1 LQLPQIT
8 KHKSK
13 DKKVNRMTYI
23 RNTKYITINKDGVFV
38 GGKPATHYRGVKMG
52 SDSWERESFY
62 VIQARYPNVMEIH
75 VLSSKTCGVYAKAGN
90 PSAETGPNVWCRV
103 KFTSGHIGS
112 WVLRNKF
119 ESGNDFCAENC
130 LYVCM
135 AELDLGK
142 DFRNAV
148 FGANLFDALKTS
160 DLSVFVNNPLQ
171 INGYE
176 IVVRKLAETQQNKR

>member
-1 LQLPQIT
+1 MGNI
-8 KHKSK
+8 HVK
-13 DKKVNRMTYI
+13 DIEMTYI

-38 GGKPATHYRGVKMG
+38 GGKPATHYRGVKIA
-52 SDSWERESFY
+52 SDSWEHESFCA
-62 VIQARYPNVMEIH
+62 IQARYPKVMEIH

-103 KFTSGHIGS
+103 KFTNGHIGS

-119 ESGNDFCAENC
+119 ESGKDFCAENC

-135 AELDLGK
+135 AELCLEE

-148 FGANLFDALKTS
+148 FGAKLFDALKTS

-176 IVVRKLAETQQNKR
+176 IVVKKIAETHQNKR

>member
-1 LQLPQIT
+1 
-8 KHKSK
+8 
-13 DKKVNRMTYI
+13 MTYI

-52 SDSWERESFY
+52 SDSWECESFCA
-62 VIQARYPNVMEIH
+62 IQARYPNVMEIH

-119 ESGNDFCAENC
+119 KSGNDFCAENC

-135 AELDLGK
+135 AELCLEE

-148 FGANLFDALKTS
+148 FGAKLFDALKTS
-160 DLSVFVNNPLQ
+160 NLSVFVNNPLQ

-176 IVVRKLAETQQNKR
+176 IVVKKLAETKQNKR

>member
-1 LQLPQIT
+1 
-8 KHKSK
+8 
-13 DKKVNRMTYI
+13 MTYI

-38 GGKPATHYRGVKMG
+38 GGKPATHYRGVKMA
-52 SDSWERESFY
+52 SDSWERESFCA
-62 VIQARYPNVMEIH
+62 IQARYPKVMEIH

-103 KFTSGHIGS
+103 KFTNGHIGS

-119 ESGNDFCAENC
+119 ESGNNFCAENC

-135 AELDLGK
+135 AELCLEE

-148 FGANLFDALKTS
+148 FGAKLFDALKTS

-171 INGYE
+171 INGYKI
-176 IVVRKLAETQQNKR
+176 IVKKIAETQQIKR

>member
-1 LQLPQIT
+1 
-8 KHKSK
+8 
-13 DKKVNRMTYI
+13 MTDI

-38 GGKPATHYRGVKMG
+38 GGKPATHYRGVKIA
-52 SDSWERESFY
+52 SDSERESFY
-62 VIQARYPNVMEIH
+62 AIQARYPNVMEIH

-135 AELDLGK
+135 AGLRLEEN
-142 DFRNAV
+142 FRNAV
-148 FGANLFDALKTS
+148 FGAKLFDALKTS
-160 DLSVFVNNPLQ
+160 SDLSIFVNNPLQ
-171 INGYE
+171 INGYKI
-176 IVVRKLAETQQNKR
+176 IVKKIAETQQIKR